1 MRVLVV
7 TPTYQEAD
15 NVVRFLEAVRA
26 SVPEASILI
35 VDDNSPDGTGRLAD
49 DCASRLGHIEV
60 LHRAGKA
67 GLGSAYREGFRIALS
82 RPYDVVVSM
91 DVDFS
96 HDPAAIPSLLRRI
109 EQGADA
115 VVGSRYVPGGG
126 TVRWPWHRRML
137 SRWGNRYTAA
147 VLRIPVRDC
156 TSGFRAYRAEALRAI
171 EPATTRAEGY
181 AMLTEYVRRLTRRG
195 FTVAE
200 VPITFVDREYGTSK
214 MSGRIVAESML
225 LVTAW
230 GVRDA
235 LARFA
240 AVLRRAVRT

>member
-1 MRVLVV
+1 
-7 TPTYQEAD
+7 
-15 NVVRFLEAVRA
+15 
-26 SVPEASILI
+26 
-35 VDDNSPDGTGRLAD
+35 
-49 DCASRLGHIEV
+49 
-60 LHRAGKA
+60 
-67 GLGSAYREGFRIALS
+67 
-82 RPYDVVVSM
+82 M

-96 HDPAAIPSLLRRI
+96 HDPTAIPSLLRRI

-156 TSGFRAYRAEALRAI
+156 TSGFRAYRSEALRAI

-230 GVRDA
+230 GARDA
-235 LARFA
+235 VSRVSGLLARS
-240 AVLRRAVRT
+240 RRH

>member
-26 SVPEASILI
+26 SVPDASILI
-35 VDDNSPDGTGRLAD
+35 VDDNSPDGTGQLAD
-49 DCASRLGHIEV
+49 ECATRLGQIEV
-60 LHRAGKA
+60 LHRAGKT

-82 RPYDVVVSM
+82 GPYDVVVSM

-96 HDPAAIPSLLRRI
+96 HDPTAIPSLLRRI

-115 VVGSRYVPGGG
+115 GVGSRYVPGGG

-137 SRWGNRYTAA
+137 SRWGNRYTAT
-147 VLRIPVRDC
+147 VLRLPIRDC
-156 TSGFRAYRAEALRAI
+156 TSGFRAYRSEALRAI
-171 EPATTRAEGY
+171 DPATTTAEGY
-181 AMLTEYVRRLTRRG
+181 AMLTEYVRRLSRRG
-195 FTVAE
+195 FSVAE

-214 MSGRIVAESML
+214 MSGRIIAESMM
-225 LVTAW
+225 LVTGW
-230 GVRDA
+230 GALDA
-235 LARFA
+235 IGR
-240 AVLRRAVRT
+240 LRGLVTGSRKR